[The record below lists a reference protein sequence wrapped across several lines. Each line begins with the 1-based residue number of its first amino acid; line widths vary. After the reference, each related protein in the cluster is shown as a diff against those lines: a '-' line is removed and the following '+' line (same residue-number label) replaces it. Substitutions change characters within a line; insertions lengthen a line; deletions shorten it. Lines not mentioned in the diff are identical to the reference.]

1 MAPSHLHQPPPP
13 PITFA
18 EAMASLKLGK
28 RADYKV
34 LRRQLEVTEP
44 QALLERYVMQPAIVV
59 NDI

>member
-1 MAPSHLHQPPPP
+1 
-13 PITFA
+13 
-18 EAMASLKLGK
+18 MASLKLGK